1 MFSLLLD
8 IIFISKFYL
17 MLSNLKSAKSINCSF
32 VHNKIFIKTY
42 RQSNERK
49 LVLRHNRKKVFLN
62 KFRLQ
67 LQAFENPSAI
77 FESGKY
83 PLINQTHFPE
93 TLTKLF
99 SSNKSL

>member
-17 MLSNLKSAKSINCSF
+17 MLSNLKLPKSINCI
-32 VHNKIFIKTY
+32 VWFITRFLSKLTVIG
-42 RQSNERK
+42 RK
-49 LVLRHNRKKVFLN
+49 LVLRHKRKKVFLN